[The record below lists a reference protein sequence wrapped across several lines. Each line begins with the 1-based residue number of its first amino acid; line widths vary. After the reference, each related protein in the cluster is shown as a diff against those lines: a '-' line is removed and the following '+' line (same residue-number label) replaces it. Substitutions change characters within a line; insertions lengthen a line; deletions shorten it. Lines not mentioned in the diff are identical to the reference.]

1 MIHKTLCRACRP
13 KHPSLLLDKLLEKLK
28 TVLMLLSLPVRR
40 LCDLCACSVPTHWT
54 FSLWWLLYPGDYVMS
69 DVILWHHLPSSIA
82 PEMSI
87 SPIFE
92 HRVTVITLKYGRFA
106 GLKDRPIMGIYWS
119 SICHLWV
126 IEWHTVGGWC
136 HCRNQRVY
144 KSGLCWNEWV
154 GSEHA

>member
-1 MIHKTLCRACRP
+1 MIHKTLCKVCRP

-92 HRVTVITLKYGRFA
+92 HRVITAAPLYFPCVEIQHRGIHSNMHLPTFGSLLKSVIRYLECWLLTSSLSFFVRF
-106 GLKDRPIMGIYWS
+106 
-119 SICHLWV
+119 V
-126 IEWHTVGGWC
+126 IFLEMFP
-136 HCRNQRVY
+136 
-144 KSGLCWNEWV
+144 
-154 GSEHA
+154 